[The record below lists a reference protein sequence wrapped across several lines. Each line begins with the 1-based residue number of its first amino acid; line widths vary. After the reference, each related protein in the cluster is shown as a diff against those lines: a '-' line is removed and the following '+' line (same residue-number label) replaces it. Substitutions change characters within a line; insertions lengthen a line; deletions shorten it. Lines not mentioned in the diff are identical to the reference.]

1 MILNNSSE
9 IIKVSSHETV
19 PELTTENYRSHKESL
34 IVSEVRRIKNSI
46 EPIEQYSV
54 SGENVL
60 EELSQIRFLQNKS
73 QTYSMLTKPWIGC
86 VTDIKNDVFTAKLE
100 DAVINGTH
108 ELAEFS
114 ISKISPEDLPL
125 LSKGAIFYWSVG
137 DVMNNSQLKE
147 EAILRFQR
155 SNNWTEEELDE
166 AADTAK
172 EQFGNISWDDFNT
185 EKPQA

>member
-1 MILNNSSE
+1 M
-9 IIKVSSHETV
+9 KTQ
-19 PELTTENYRSHKESL
+19 R
-34 IVSEVRRIKNSI
+34 
-46 EPIEQYSV
+46 
-54 SGENVL
+54 
-60 EELSQIRFLQNKS
+60 
-73 QTYSMLTKPWIGC
+73 WIGC

-172 EQFGNISWDDFNT
+172 EQFGKYFVG
-185 EKPQA
+185 